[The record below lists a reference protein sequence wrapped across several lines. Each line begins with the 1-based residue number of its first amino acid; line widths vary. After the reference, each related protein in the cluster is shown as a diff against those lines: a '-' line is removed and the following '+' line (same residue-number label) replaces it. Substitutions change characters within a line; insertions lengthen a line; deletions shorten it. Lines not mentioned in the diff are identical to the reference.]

1 MEVLSVGVDPT
12 RLGPSYAATGLIFS
26 LLLGVWSAQAL
37 EMFVGKIPF
46 LEAVNGS
53 TVLLPCTYASCIGI
67 ENLYFN
73 WQYNENG
80 TMQKVCESLIE
91 SEESVPHVT
100 IYRERVEFVGK
111 NHHNNVSILL
121 WNITFD
127 DAGQYTCFG
136 RNPKEKGRN
145 HSAIFHLIVVDEV
158 RVVDKTLTIIIASA
172 VGGAIGFLMAFML
185 LKNLTI
191 FILSKLEEKNKE
203 CLVTSSGIDN
213 TDNGL
218 SGSKADSK
226 PTPKKK

>member
-1 MEVLSVGVDPT
+1 
-12 RLGPSYAATGLIFS
+12 
-26 LLLGVWSAQAL
+26 
-37 EMFVGKIPF
+37 MFVGKIPF

>member
-1 MEVLSVGVDPT
+1 MEVLSVDPP
-12 RLGPSYAATGLIFS
+12 RLGPPYAATGLIFS

-53 TVLLPCTYASCIGI
+53 TVVLPCTYASCIGI

-73 WQYNENG
+73 WQYNDNG
-80 TMQKVCESLIE
+80 TMQKVCEALIE
-91 SEESVPHVT
+91 SEESVPHVS

-111 NHHNNVSILL
+111 NNHNNVSILL

-127 DAGQYTCFG
+127 DAGQYSCFG

-145 HSAIFHLIVVDEV
+145 HTAIFTLIVVDEV

-172 VGGAIGFLMAFML
+172 VGGTIAFLMAFML
-185 LKNLTI
+185 IKNLTI

-218 SGSKADSK
+218 SGSKADTKPK